1 VGAVP
6 LRAETPETSPR
17 VIQTG
22 AFLPNCDSNSIF
34 PGVGEMRFSALMFLA
49 VLSMAIPAAAQDACS
64 WSRDVR
70 LVNGKIHTMDAQDRV
85 VSEVTIQE
93 GRFAYIGALAGRKLN
108 PCTKVIDLQGR
119 VAVPGLI
126 DNHNHFVLF
135 SQRPGYDVMVE
146 TSSSI
151 PQAMAMLTERART
164 APAGAWVTAIGDWTP
179 RLFAENRLP
188 TLGELDRAVPD
199 HPVFFATFGPAITN
213 TMGEKFFESKGIKVN
228 STTGALEGPAAAAA
242 LGELRKMQTPED
254 KIRSAEDAQA
264 YVLRYG
270 LTTSVDMGVFADPG
284 SPDLQDSFTF
294 PGIASAN
301 PWTVYDQILA
311 LDHEHK
317 LDERVRL
324 FLLSMDQTMELP
336 ILKERLR
343 QVFPNFGDDMLRV
356 SGIGEFASPWFANF
370 AGGKHPENYE
380 TALELVAHH
389 GWPYQQHTLSLEEVQ
404 FTAETY
410 AKVNAVTPV
419 ADLRWSIAHVPAI
432 DAQTLQSMKA
442 IGVGMAL
449 HGWKYLQGGQ
459 GTPAGQPAGPPY
471 RTILASGIHTG
482 AGSDAGDISVLDP
495 WYEIYYMVTGKD
507 CTGALINSGEQVT
520 REQALRMYTA
530 ENGWFF
536 REESALGSVETG
548 KLGDVAVLSEDYF
561 DPKGVPDEEIKKLRS
576 VLTIVGGR
584 VVYSD
589 PH

>member
-1 VGAVP
+1 
-6 LRAETPETSPR
+6 
-17 VIQTG
+17 
-22 AFLPNCDSNSIF
+22 
-34 PGVGEMRFSALMFLA
+34 MRFLMLMSLA
-49 VLSMAIPAAAQDACS
+49 VLTAAASTAGQDACS

-70 LVNGKIHTMDAQDRV
+70 LVNGKIHTLDPQDRV

-93 GRFAYIGALAGRKLN
+93 GRFAYVGPLGNRKVN
-108 PCTKVIDLQGR
+108 PCTKVIDLHGR

-135 SQRPGYDVMVE
+135 SQRPGYNVMIE
-146 TSSSI
+146 TATSI
-151 PQAMAMLTERART
+151 SQAMALLAERART
-164 APAGAWVTAIGDWTP
+164 VPAGAWVTAIGDWTP

-188 TLGELDRAVPD
+188 TLAELDQAVPD
-199 HPVFFATFGPAITN
+199 HPVFFATFGPAVTN
-213 TMGEKFFESKGIKVN
+213 SAGKKIFESQGIAVN
-228 STTGALEGPAAAAA
+228 ATTGALEGPAAVAA
-242 LGELRKMQTPED
+242 LGALRKMQTLDD
-254 KIRSAEDAQA
+254 KIRSAQDAQA

-311 LDHEHK
+311 LDQQHQ
-317 LDERVRL
+317 LDERVRI
-324 FLLSMDQTMELP
+324 FLLSMDKTMALP
-336 ILKERLR
+336 ILSERLR
-343 QVFPNFGDDMLRV
+343 HVFPDFGDDMLRV

-370 AGGKHPENYE
+370 AGGQHPENYE
-380 TALELVAHH
+380 TALQLVAKH
-389 GWPYQQHTLSLEEVQ
+389 GWPYQQHTLSLAEVQ
-404 FTAETY
+404 FTAQTY
-410 AKVNAVTPV
+410 EKVNAITPI
-419 ADLRWSIAHVPAI
+419 AGLHWSIAHVPAI
-432 DAQTLQSMKA
+432 DPQTLQSMKA

-471 RTILASGIHTG
+471 RTILESGIHAG

-530 ENGWFF
+530 DNGWFF
-536 REESALGSVETG
+536 REENALGSMETG
-548 KLGDVAVLSEDYF
+548 KLGDVAVLSDDYF
-561 DPKGVPDEEIKKLRS
+561 DRKGVSDEGIKQLKS
-576 VLTIVGGR
+576 VLTVVGGR
-584 VVYSD
+584 IVYSELQ
-589 PH
+589 